1 MKILRRNHINVSL
14 SALNFILS
22 AENNYSVMRNI
33 SSQIENDSSVIGDFR
48 SKKNLD
54 LILQGK

>member
-1 MKILRRNHINVSL
+1 MKILRRNLINISL

-22 AENNYSVMRNI
+22 AENNYPIMRNI
-33 SSQIENDSSVIGDFR
+33 SLQIENDSPVIGDFR

-54 LILQGK
+54 LIL